1 MFTDSRGNK
10 YRAHPCFQGKRWNDC
25 ATVKWE
31 GYPRDY
37 PAFIH
42 TFVGLC
48 GLPEGECVNIRAN
61 GQSYLEAGL
70 YAVAHSFDPVS
81 IGDLDL
87 PDALIGLYT
96 PHFHSADDRHPTLF
110 LVDVKLIA
118 SPILGVKDIP
128 PFGEEKAPRRK
139 RHHLFLIRHKNEW
152 PRAWDSL
159 INGCHQALEDDE
171 DDDTWFE
178 GENKKEELIDRLPS
192 GREIHGVKTPEDFAV
207 EVAAKTAERWLPRR
221 RSWTALRRMQL
232 RRLPRPQPWS
242 LIRSMLSKKIPKAAA
257 PTKRK
262 RVAPRKTSKG

>member
-1 MFTDSRGNK
+1 M
-10 YRAHPCFQGKRWNDC
+10 
-25 ATVKWE
+25 
-31 GYPRDY
+31 
-37 PAFIH
+37 
-42 TFVGLC
+42 
-48 GLPEGECVNIRAN
+48 
-61 GQSYLEAGL
+61 
-70 YAVAHSFDPVS
+70 
-81 IGDLDL
+81 
-87 PDALIGLYT
+87 
-96 PHFHSADDRHPTLF
+96 
-110 LVDVKLIA
+110 IA